1 MDQLSIFNKIID
13 DSKTIEVKLDDTYK
27 DLFLLS

>member
-13 DSKTIEVKLDDTYK
+13 DLKNIEVKLDDTYK